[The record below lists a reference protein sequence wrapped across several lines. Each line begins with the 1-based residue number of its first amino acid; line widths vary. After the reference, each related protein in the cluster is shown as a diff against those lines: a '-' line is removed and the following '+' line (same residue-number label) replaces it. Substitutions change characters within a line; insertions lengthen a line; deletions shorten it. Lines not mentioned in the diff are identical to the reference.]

1 VADTGQDNL
10 LREIDEDLRQE
21 RYAKLWKTY
30 GRYVIAATVIFV
42 ASVAGFQGWQTYDI
56 NLRSEEGRQFAAAQR
71 LAADAK
77 ADEAL
82 TAFGALSADAT
93 AGYALLSRFQEA
105 ALLAGKGD
113 RVGAVAA
120 YHAIAADTGIDALYR
135 DLATVLAGL
144 QEAEGTGDVQ
154 GALDRLAPIIADD
167 NPWRHSAREVSA
179 VLALRKGDR
188 AKAREFFDALAT
200 DPAAPRGIR
209 SRAAEILAVID
220 G

>member
-1 VADTGQDNL
+1 M
-10 LREIDEDLRQE
+10 
-21 RYAKLWKTY
+21 
-30 GRYVIAATVIFV
+30 
-42 ASVAGFQGWQTYDI
+42 AG
-56 NLRSEEGRQFAAAQR
+56 N
-71 LAADAK
+71 
-77 ADEAL
+77 
-82 TAFGALSADAT
+82 
-93 AGYALLSRFQEA
+93 
-105 ALLAGKGD
+105 GD
-113 RVGAVAA
+113 RMGAVAA

-144 QEAEGTGDVQ
+144 QEAEGSGDLQ

-200 DPAAPRGIR
+200 DPAAPQGIR
-209 SRAAEILAVID
+209 SRAVEILAVID